1 MLVDQHAI
9 VKAVANQA
17 AAGAYYA
24 KPVMATRDDLGSSTT
39 APYTGVL
46 YSLCRGSGFSL
57 GYRPSFSRTLRLA
70 STAEQPLPPN
80 ARSLEAVLEGVIVGV
95 ARRGVGKPSG
105 PGYPYY
111 CRSPGPSICLIQS
124 LSAIN
129 SGTTTGC

>member
-46 YSLCRGSGFSL
+46 EKGSRLFFVPQ
-57 GYRPSFSRTLRLA
+57 YFFARPGA
-70 STAEQPLPPN
+70 
-80 ARSLEAVLEGVIVGV
+80 
-95 ARRGVGKPSG
+95 
-105 PGYPYY
+105 
-111 CRSPGPSICLIQS
+111 CH
-124 LSAIN
+124 
-129 SGTTTGC
+129 